1 MGALWSQMMNPF
13 VEQHQEE
20 IGGVLSCFD
29 RVVITGTLPDIC
41 HPKAM
46 AGYLSY
52 RDIRLFDY
60 ARWAE
65 PLRDEVRGNAERLA
79 AEAGLQIEFI
89 HKLKAFRKEDRVQSI
104 LAARGDHPGLV
115 HIFSAMEAC
124 SSYRPWY
131 DKASGNTR
139 LKPITGKCLHYYFYF
154 VDEQFGLGYVR
165 VPTWAPFRLQVYF
178 NGHGWLARQLLQAG
192 IAFEAADNA
201 FLSIADPAAAQRLAD
216 SLDASTLHR
225 CLDGWAQRFCPV
237 LHHFPNGVH
246 WSFMQ
251 VEYATDV
258 VFRKQATFQ
267 PLYEAIVRT
276 AVHVIKAEQ
285 VAAFLGHKLTVNYQG
300 EVGNDFSTRI
310 QGTRIRHHLGPASLK
325 LYDKAGLIARVE
337 CTANDVSFFKH
348 HRHVEQ
354 RNGERV
360 FKLAPLRKSIY
371 SLGDLRRL
379 MHAAN
384 DRYLAFMA
392 CLDNPDAAQKALA
405 KMAAPAKVKG
415 RSFRGFDLFL
425 DPDYRLFLTLARGE
439 WSISGFRARDLRQ
452 HIDTL
457 SPSRASYLIKRL
469 RTHGLIKKVGHAY
482 KYFFTKLGRRVVA
495 TALVIR
501 EYFVQPNLVRAAL

>member
-1 MGALWSQMMNPF
+1 MGALWSQVMNPF
-13 VEQHQEE
+13 VERHQEE

-29 RVVITGTLPDIC
+29 RVVITGTWPDIC

-65 PLRDEVRGNAERLA
+65 PLRDEVRANAERLA
-79 AEAGLQIEFI
+79 AEAGLEIEFI
-89 HKLKAFRKEDRVQSI
+89 RKLKAFRKEDRVQSI
-104 LAARGDHPGLV
+104 LAERGDHPGLV

-124 SSYRPWY
+124 SSYRPWH
-131 DKASGNTR
+131 DKASGKTFF
-139 LKPITGKCLHYYFYF
+139 KPIAGKCLHYYFYF
-154 VDEQFGLGYVR
+154 VDEQFGLCYVR

-192 IAFEAADNA
+192 IAFEVADNA
-201 FLSIADPAAAQRLAD
+201 FLHIADPGAAQRLAD

-225 CLDGWAQRFCPV
+225 CLDSWAQRFCPV
-237 LHHFPNGVH
+237 LSHFRNGVH

-258 VFRKQATFQ
+258 LFRKQATFQ

-276 AVHVIKAEQ
+276 AVHVIKAEH
-285 VAAFLGHKLTVNYQG
+285 VASFLGHMLTANYQG

-325 LYDKAGLIARVE
+325 LYDKAGLIARIE

-452 HIDTL
+452 HIETL
-457 SPSRASYLIKRL
+457 SPSRTSYLIKRL

-495 TALVIR
+495 TALIIR

>member
-1 MGALWSQMMNPF
+1 MNPF
-13 VEQHQEE
+13 VEQHRDE
-20 IGGVLSCFD
+20 IGCVLSCFD

-41 HPKAM
+41 HARAM

-52 RDIRLFDY
+52 RGVRLFDY

-65 PLRDEVRGNAERLA
+65 PLREEIRANAQRLA
-79 AEAGLQIEFI
+79 AEAGLEVEFI
-89 HKLKAFRKEDRVQSI
+89 HKLKAFRKEDRVHQI
-104 LAARGDHPGLV
+104 LAERGDHPGLV

-124 SSYRPWY
+124 SSYRPWH
-131 DKASGNTR
+131 DKASGKTFF
-139 LKPITGKCLHYYFYF
+139 KAISGKCLHYYFYF
-154 VDEQFGLGYVR
+154 IDEQFGLCYLR

-178 NGHGWLARQLLQAG
+178 NGHSWLARQLVRVG
-192 IAFEAADNA
+192 IGFDTADNA
-201 FLSIADPAAAQRLAD
+201 FLELTDPVEAQRLAD
-216 SLDASTLHR
+216 SLDATTLHR
-225 CLDGWAQRFCPV
+225 HLDAWARRFCPV
-237 LHHFPNGVH
+237 LGHFRNGVH

-276 AVHVIKAEQ
+276 AVHVIRAEH
-285 VAAFLGHKLTVNYQG
+285 VAAFLGHKLRANYQG

-310 QGTRIRHHLGPASLK
+310 QGTRIRHHMGPASIK

-337 CTANDVSFFKH
+337 CTANDVTFFKH

-354 RNGERV
+354 RNGQRV

-371 SLGDLRRL
+371 SLKDLRRL
-379 MHAAN
+379 MSAAN
-384 DRYLAFMA
+384 DRYLTFMA

-405 KMAAPAKVKG
+405 KMAAPAKIKG

-452 HIDTL
+452 HILALT
-457 SPSRASYLIKRL
+457 PGRASYLIKRL

-482 KYFFTKLGRRVVA
+482 KYFFTKLGRRVVV
-495 TALVIR
+495 TALLIR
-501 EYFVQPNLVRAAL
+501 EYFVQPSLVRNAL

>member
-1 MGALWSQMMNPF
+1 MNPF
-13 VEQHQEE
+13 VEQHQNE
-20 IGGVLSCFD
+20 IGCVLSCFD
-29 RVVITGTLPDIC
+29 RVVITGTFPDIC
-41 HPKAM
+41 HARAM

-65 PLRDEVRGNAERLA
+65 PLRDDVRANAERLA
-79 AEAGLQIEFI
+79 ADAGLQIEFI
-89 HKLKAFRKEDRVQSI
+89 RKFKAFRKEDRVLAI
-104 LAARGDHPGLV
+104 LAERGDHPGLV
-115 HIFSAMEAC
+115 HIFSAMETC
-124 SSYRPWY
+124 SSYRPWH
-131 DKASGNTR
+131 DKASGKTFF
-139 LKPITGKCLHYYFYF
+139 KPITGKCLHYYFYSI
-154 VDEQFGLGYVR
+154 DEQFGLCYVR

-178 NGHGWLARQLLQAG
+178 NGHGWLARQLTQEG
-192 IAFEAADNA
+192 IGFDTADNA
-201 FLSIADPAAAQRLAD
+201 FLRIADPLEAQRLAD
-216 SLDASTLHR
+216 GLNAATLHR
-225 CLDGWAQRFCPV
+225 HLDQWARRFCPV
-237 LHHFPNGVH
+237 LSQFRNGVH

-258 VFRKQATFQ
+258 VFRQQAKFQ

-276 AVHVIKAEQ
+276 AVHVVKAEH
-285 VAAFLGHKLTVNYQG
+285 VAMFLGHKLTSAYHG

-310 QGTRIRHHLGPASLK
+310 QGTRIRHHMGPVSLK
-325 LYDKAGLIARVE
+325 LYDKAGLIARIE

-348 HRHVEQ
+348 HRYVEQ

-371 SLGDLRRL
+371 SLNDLRQL

-384 DRYLAFMA
+384 ERYLAFMA
-392 CLDNPDAAQKALA
+392 CLDNPDAEQQALA

-439 WSISGFRARDLRQ
+439 WSISGFRARDLRR
-452 HIDTL
+452 HIATL
-457 SPSRASYLIKRL
+457 TPGRASYLIKRL
-469 RTHGLIKKVGHAY
+469 RTHGLINKVGHTY
-482 KYFFTKLGRRVVA
+482 KYFFTKLGRRVVV

-501 EYFVQPNLVRAAL
+501 EYFVQPTLVRNAL